1 MNHLPRSG
9 WLAPAAAIAFALIM
23 AACGSSSSST
33 GGSGGG
39 ATPGASASSLK
50 TTTIHGTKV
59 LTNAQGRTLYS
70 FAPDTSKTSKCN
82 GACAQIWPPMKG
94 PATAGSGVTGKLGTI
109 KRNDGATQASYN
121 GHPLTPTPRT
131 QHPDRTRAT
140 ASMLTAESGMTSR
153 RPAGRRPP
161 HPRPEGAAAV
171 TDGLVSR
178 ASRGAPTGSNV
189 TVCGGNSVP
198 R

>member
-121 GHPLTPTPRT
+121 GHPLYTY
-131 QHPDRTRAT
+131 T
-140 ASMLTAESGMTSR
+140 ADTAPGQDKGNGLNVNGGVWHDVPASG
-153 RPAGRRPP
+153 
-161 HPRPEGAAAV
+161 GAAP
-171 TDGLVSR
+171 TS
-178 ASRGAPTGSNV
+178 SPTG
-189 TVCGGNSVP
+189 GGGGGY
-198 R
+198 